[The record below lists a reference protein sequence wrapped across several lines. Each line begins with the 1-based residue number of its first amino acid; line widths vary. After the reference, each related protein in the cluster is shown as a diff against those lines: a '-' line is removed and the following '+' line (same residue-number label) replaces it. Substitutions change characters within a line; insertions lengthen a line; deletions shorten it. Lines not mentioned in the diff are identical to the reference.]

1 MAEIPLIEMKN
12 ISKTFGALRALQ
24 QVDFE
29 VMPGE
34 VVGLVGDNAA
44 GKSTLMKILSGAY
57 IADEGEIFF
66 ESRKA
71 EIATPLDSRALGIEM
86 LYQNFALAG
95 NINVYQNIFLGREL
109 TRNYIGGL
117 FKILDKKTMAD
128 RSAELVSR
136 LKINLNSVLQRTKEL
151 SGGQQQSVAIARV
164 IGFNARLVI
173 MDEPTANLGIRE
185 IHHLLDLIRRLR
197 DQGISVIIISHRLD
211 DIFAVG
217 DRVIVLK
224 RGKRVGMRHIIKAT
238 MNEVMGLIVGGELM
252 NQTAQEVSA

>member
-1 MAEIPLIEMKN
+1 MKN
-12 ISKTFGALRALQ
+12 ISKTFGAVRALQ
-24 QVDFE
+24 NVDFE

-66 ESRKA
+66 DNEKV
-71 EIATPLDSRALGIEM
+71 EISHPLHSRAIGIEM

-109 TRNYIGGL
+109 TRNYAGGL
-117 FKILDKKTMAD
+117 FKVLDKKAMAE

-136 LKINLNSVLQRTKEL
+136 LKINLNSVFQRVKEL

-185 IHHLLDLIRRLR
+185 IHHLLDMIRRLR
-197 DQGISVIIISHRLD
+197 DQGISIIVISHRLD

-224 RGKRVGMRHIIKAT
+224 RGKRVGMKHIKKTT
-238 MNEVMGLIVGGELM
+238 MNEVMALIVGGELM
-252 NQTAQEVSA
+252 SETGQEVNA